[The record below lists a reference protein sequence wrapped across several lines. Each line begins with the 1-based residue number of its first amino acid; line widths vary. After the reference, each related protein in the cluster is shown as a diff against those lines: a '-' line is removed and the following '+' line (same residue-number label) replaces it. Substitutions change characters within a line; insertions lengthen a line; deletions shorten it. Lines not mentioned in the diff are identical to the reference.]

1 MLVSIFCNTFC
12 TARIV
17 RASVL
22 VTREMEYVSA
32 SRALGAQAA
41 RTLFCHVLPN
51 CLTPLVVQVTF
62 VFAYAVLAE
71 AALSFLGMGPPPP
84 TPTWGNVI
92 ADGRD
97 YLREAPWICLFP
109 GAAISATVLGLN
121 LLGDGL
127 RDLLDPR
134 LRTDGG

>member
-1 MLVSIFCNTFC
+1 M
-12 TARIV
+12 
-17 RASVL
+17 
-22 VTREMEYVSA
+22 
-32 SRALGAQAA
+32 
-41 RTLFCHVLPN
+41 
-51 CLTPLVVQVTF
+51 VQLTF

-92 ADGRD
+92 SDGRD

-109 GAAISATVLGLN
+109 GLAISVTVLGLN

-127 RDLLDPR
+127 RDALDPQTR
-134 LRTDGG
+134 LEDS